1 MKNNPLVSIVILNLN
16 RKKDLIECLDTIYE
30 QDYPNFEV
38 ILIDNGSSDGSLTN
52 FPNRFSK
59 VRIYK
64 TKTNLG
70 TSYTRNAGVKFSNGK
85 YIWFLDNDCLITNKS
100 ALTMLIN
107 TIKKD
112 PNIAGIG
119 GETISDLIDNKSSR
133 TKYLKLFKNGLTKGF
148 FQKVDEVEV
157 LVIPTCNLFLLKK
170 SILDVGGFDHFY
182 FFYLEDIDLTY
193 RIAKHGYKLI
203 NKNMLSVVHKFSKA
217 SRFRNHFK
225 SKRNR
230 IYFILKNFSFKSILL
245 LPFYDFN
252 YLLSIDS
259 FKRLLSK
266 IFRNNKKVQKYSKSY
281 SNKESNIKNLFQTLE
296 ILVTST
302 ISIFLSYIY
311 IPIYLIKYNFKKL
324 RKKNF
329 ILDVNPEDFN

>member
-1 MKNNPLVSIVILNLN
+1 MT
-16 RKKDLIECLDTIYE
+16 KKIIK
-30 QDYPNFEV
+30 F
-38 ILIDNGSSDGSLTN
+38 II
-52 FPNRFSK
+52 SK

-85 YIWFLDNDCLITNKS
+85 YIWFLDNDCLITKKS
-100 ALTMLIN
+100 ALTILIN
-107 TIKKD
+107 AIKKD

-119 GETISDLIDNKSSR
+119 GEIIIDSINNESSK

-148 FQKVDEVEV
+148 FQKEDEVEV

-170 SILDVGGFDHFY
+170 SILEVGGFDHFY

-225 SKRNR
+225 AKRNR
-230 IYFILKNFSFKSILL
+230 IYFILKNFSLKSILL
-245 LPFYDFN
+245 LPLYDIK
-252 YLLSIDS
+252 YLISIDS

-266 IFRNNKKVQKYSKSY
+266 IFRNNKEVKKDLKIN
-281 SNKESNIKNLFQTLE
+281 SNKEPNIKNLCQTLE
-296 ILVTST
+296 ILITSI
-302 ISIFLSYIY
+302 ISILLSYTY
-311 IPIYLIKYNFKKL
+311 IPIYFIKYNFKKR
-324 RKKNF
+324 RKENYIF
-329 ILDVNPEDFN
+329 DVNPEDFN